1 MIQSVTT
8 FLLMLALAFSLGA
21 GQSGDQGSASRLEPG
36 QARLMDGNVTPPP
49 PPPPPP
55 PKS

>member
-21 GQSGDQGSASRLEPG
+21 GQSGDQGRASRLEPG

>member
-8 FLLMLALAFSLGA
+8 FLLMLALAFSFGV
-21 GQSGDQGSASRLEPG
+21 GQSADQGGASRPEPG
-36 QARLMDGNVTPPP
+36 QVRLMDGNVTPPP

-55 PKS
+55 KS